1 MVTINNNS
9 ATPTYFIPAQL
20 LPQVKQCQDA
30 MSNLDASNIMYHS
43 SEGDSKC
50 TSAGR
55 NESLIQMKFVPVN
68 PGDEILLKGITYG
81 SKTR

>member
-1 MVTINNNS
+1 
-9 ATPTYFIPAQL
+9 
-20 LPQVKQCQDA
+20 
-30 MSNLDASNIMYHS
+30 MSNLDATNIMIHS

-55 NESLIQMKFVPVN
+55 NESLIQMKLVPVN

>member
-1 MVTINNNS
+1 MI
-9 ATPTYFIPAQL
+9 
-20 LPQVKQCQDA
+20 
-30 MSNLDASNIMYHS
+30 HS
-43 SEGDSKC
+43 SEDDSKC

-55 NESLIQMKFVPVN
+55 NESLIEMKLVPVN

>member
-1 MVTINNNS
+1 
-9 ATPTYFIPAQL
+9 
-20 LPQVKQCQDA
+20 
-30 MSNLDASNIMYHS
+30 MSNLDATNIMIHS

-55 NESLIQMKFVPVN
+55 RNESLIQMKLVPVN

>member
-9 ATPTYFIPAQL
+9 AAPTYFIPAQL
-20 LPQVKQCQDA
+20 LPQIQQCQDA
-30 MSNLDASNIMYHS
+30 MSNLDASNNMYHS

-55 NESLIQMKFVPVN
+55 NESLIQMKLVPVN
-68 PGDEILLKGITYG
+68 PGDEILLKGITCG

>member
-1 MVTINNNS
+1 
-9 ATPTYFIPAQL
+9 
-20 LPQVKQCQDA
+20 
-30 MSNLDASNIMYHS
+30 MSNLDASNNMYHS

-55 NESLIQMKFVPVN
+55 NESLIQMKLVPVN
-68 PGDEILLKGITYG
+68 PGDEILLKGITCG